1 VVNIVV
7 LELSLPEDIF
17 AKKKKRNQKISEKSK
32 NLFIDPRLEELFK

>member
-1 VVNIVV
+1 VNIVV

-17 AKKKKRNQKISEKSK
+17 AKKKRNQKISEKSK